1 MTTAKKAPRR
11 APVQR
16 RARATVESILD
27 AAARVFADHG
37 YAAGTTNRIAT
48 EAGVSVGSLY
58 EYFPNKDSVL
68 AALLE
73 RRLAEAAQD
82 LDLALADLGGSAA
95 PAHVALDRLIA
106 AVVDRFRSAPML
118 DRVLFEEVPHPPAA
132 RLSLAA
138 AEGALADRVRGILL
152 RLPGVQVDPAG
163 PAALLTARA
172 LESLVRSWVFHGF
185 PGLDEDAFKVE
196 LARMLGGYLGLR
208 SRAPQLGIGG
218 AAAW

>member
-1 MTTAKKAPRR
+1 MPAERAPRR

-16 RARATVESILD
+16 RARATVASILD
-27 AAARVFADHG
+27 AAARVFVEHG
-37 YAAGTTNRIAT
+37 YAGGTTNRIAA

-73 RRLAEAAQD
+73 RRLADGAQD
-82 LDLALADLGGSAA
+82 LDLALADLEGSPP
-95 PAHVALDRLIA
+95 PADEALARLIDAVFARFQGA
-106 AVVDRFRSAPML
+106 ADL

-132 RLSLAA
+132 RAALAA
-138 AEGALADRVRGILL
+138 AEEALAGRVRGLVL
-152 RLPGVQVDPAG
+152 GLPGVLADPAG

-172 LESLVRSWVFHGF
+172 LQSLVRSYVFHGF
-185 PGLDEDAFKVE
+185 PGVDEERFRAE
-196 LARMLGGYLGLR
+196 LGRLLGGYLGLR
-208 SRAPQLGIGG
+208 ARAPQLGIGG